1 MDKRS
6 NSKPKTSSK
15 LVDKQKKK
23 FKKIQQKYYDQVVDY
38 FPRDADTEGMGFNKA
53 PVLKTYT
60 PGKKDASG
68 KTKRARS
75 TGLSGSLSAKNL
87 YQDYVSDEDDD
98 EIEMSKKIKPDVDLE
113 DFEDGL
119 LSTSKGMTE
128 YFADNK
134 NAFKTLNKI
143 GNFVILE
150 L

>member
-6 NSKPKTSSK
+6 NSKPKGSSK
-15 LVDKQKKK
+15 LIDKQKKK

-38 FPRDADTEGMGFNKA
+38 FPRDAETEGMGFNKA
-53 PVLKTYT
+53 PVLKEYT
-60 PGKKDASG
+60 PGKKDG
-68 KTKRARS
+68 KAKRSRS
-75 TGLSGSLSAKNL
+75 TGLSGTLSGKNL

-98 EIEMSKKIKPDVDLE
+98 DLEMSKKIKPDVDL
-113 DFEDGL
+113 DDYEDGL

-134 NAFKTLNKI
+134 NAFKTLTKI

-150 L
+150 LY